1 MRQMLCAVLFSA
13 GALAFSQPVPQVTL
27 KLDPNAAKPGASVQA
42 TLSVAIPKGY
52 HAYSNPATGEGLIP
66 LEVTSV
72 SGATLKAVTYPP
84 GKMIEF
90 GGEQVG
96 AYEGTVGVQATLEL
110 PKDAFGKHPISLT
123 VRYQLCDDAVCL
135 RPGEAT
141 AQAAVSIV
149 SETPA
154 GKPPDAEAQKP
165 TPPDPAVGQQ
175 EPEPPPRPDQQLAPQ
190 TEAQTAEPEPVVEQQ
205 PVQAEKA
212 AGFEESFAARLARM
226 HREGAWL
233 WLLPGFLLAGFI
245 LNLTPC
251 VYPIIAPT
259 AGFISKQSTTAL
271 GGRVGFGLAF
281 LVGAALVFG
290 ALGTLFGATGQVFGA
305 LYQHAWFT
313 VGLGVLMIAL
323 ALAMFDVYQISL
335 PAGLSSGLRGR
346 AGLVGA
352 LLMGAFIGVAAVPCG
367 GPVIAVTASLVFE
380 ARDLPFGL
388 MAFTTMGIGL
398 GLPVAIL
405 IMTGALGVLARP
417 GEWMVTVK
425 HILGLAVIASG
436 IYYFSFALT
445 PLIGKEGMAWVWA
458 AYLLGAA
465 LYLLVFDHTGRT
477 QTGLIA
483 LKSVFALGAA
493 FYAAVALQPA
503 LGKPATDE
511 VYWQPMDLAR
521 FEQVLGSGRPVIVDF
536 TADWCA
542 KCKEI
547 EAKTFSR
554 PAVRDALRQMAAFKA
569 DGTSR
574 TELVASWE
582 RRFGVHS
589 YPAVFFYDGEGKL
602 VKRFDTYFDE
612 EQFLQAARLAGVP

>member
-1 MRQMLCAVLFSA
+1 MRQMLCAVLLTA
-13 GALAFSQPVPQVTL
+13 GALVFSQPAPQVAL
-27 KLDPNAAKPGASVQA
+27 KLDPDAAKPGATVQA
-42 TLSVAIPKGY
+42 TVSVTIPKGY
-52 HAYSNPATGEGLIP
+52 HAYSNPPTGEGLIP
-66 LEVTSV
+66 LAVTSV
-72 SGATLKAVTYPP
+72 SGAALKTATYPP

-96 AYEGTVGVQATLEL
+96 AYDGTVSVQATLEL
-110 PKDAFGKHPISLT
+110 PKDASGKHPISLT

-135 RPGEAT
+135 RPGEVA
-141 AQAAVSIV
+141 AQSVVSIE
-149 SETPA
+149 SESPA
-154 GKPPDAEAQKP
+154 PKPPDSATQEP
-165 TPPDPAVGQQ
+165 TPPDPTVGQQ
-175 EPEPPPRPDQQLAPQ
+175 EPEAPTQPDQQVAAEQEPQ
-190 TEAQTAEPEPVVEQQ
+190 VGQPEPAVEQQ
-205 PVQAEKA
+205 PMQTQAA
-212 AGFEESFAARLARM
+212 PGFEESFAARLARM
-226 HREGAWL
+226 HKEGAWM

-259 AGFISKQSTTAL
+259 AGFISKQSTTAP
-271 GGRVGFGLAF
+271 GGRVAFGLAF
-281 LVGAALVFG
+281 LIGAAAVFG

-352 LLMGAFIGVAAVPCG
+352 LMMGGFIGVAAVPCG

-380 ARDLPFGL
+380 ARDVPFGML
-388 MAFTTMGIGL
+388 AFTTMGIGL
-398 GLPVAIL
+398 GLPVAVL
-405 IMTGALGVLARP
+405 IMTGALSVLARP

-436 IYYFSFALT
+436 LYYFSFALT

-477 QTGLIA
+477 QTGMIA

-493 FYAAVALQPA
+493 FYAAIALQPA
-503 LGKPATDE
+503 LGKAEVED
-511 VYWQPMDLAR
+511 VYWQPMDLAQ
-521 FEQVLGSGRPVIVDF
+521 FEQVLGSGKPVIVDF

-547 EAKTFSR
+547 EAKTFSH
-554 PAVRDALRQMAAFKA
+554 PAVRQALRQMAAFKA

-574 TELVASWE
+574 TEMVASWE
-582 RRFGVHS
+582 RRFGVRS
-589 YPAVFFYDGEGKL
+589 YPAVFFYDGEGNL
-602 VKRFDTYFDE
+602 VKRFDTFIDDQ
-612 EQFLQAARLAGVP
+612 QFLQTARLAGVP